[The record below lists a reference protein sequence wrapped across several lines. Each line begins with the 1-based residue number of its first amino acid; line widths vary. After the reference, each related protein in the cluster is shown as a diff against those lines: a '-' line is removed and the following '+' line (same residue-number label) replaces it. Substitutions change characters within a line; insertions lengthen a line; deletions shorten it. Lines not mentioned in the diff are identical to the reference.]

1 MMLELAFA
9 LVFVAGP
16 ATFWILSKQEATR
29 RYFIVLWV
37 ATIGLMAGAYGV
49 GTYGINLSLGPF
61 HTGLIVVV
69 AFWLSWIAM
78 LSLIMLAVK
87 RQVASPA
94 VRRVAFAIGA
104 MATTLPWFGLYAARM
119 VAE

>member
-1 MMLELAFA
+1 MTLELAFA
-9 LVFVAGP
+9 VVFVVGP
-16 ATFWILSKQEATR
+16 ATFWVLSRQDATR

-37 ATIGLMAGAYGV
+37 ATVGLLAGAYGV

-61 HTGLIVVV
+61 HTGLIVVL
-69 AFWLSWIAM
+69 AFWLSWIGM

-87 RQVASPA
+87 RQVASPT

-104 MATTLPWFGLYAARM
+104 MATTLPWFGLYAAKM
-119 VAE
+119 LAE

>member
-29 RYFIVLWV
+29 RYFMVLWV
-37 ATIGLMAGAYGV
+37 ATIGLMAGAYGI
-49 GTYGINLSLGPF
+49 GTYGISLSLGPC

-69 AFWLSWIAM
+69 AFWLAWIAM